1 MDWHTL
7 NSCPCPHPAC
17 PLIITNVYLPMKCGI
32 SSCNFD
38 MCCQIERIHP
48 QWGPESLIWRWGD
61 SGGINNCQGGLNFFP
76 MKFPKFS
83 LFLINQWGNESA
95 AIVRL
100 TNFTNPRFSTVEL
113 KIHAK
118 REIHCLLACMSFSEG
133 VNWEGFL
140 YQIGG
145 KVFVSSLATLL
156 MTAVIVRRGGLNAS
170 AQSVQ
175 KRALPVKR
183 GIKST
188 LAD

>member
-1 MDWHTL
+1 MPLPTPSMPIDYYQCLPPYEMRHFFLQLWHVLPDWADSPPMRSRIPHLTL
-7 NSCPCPHPAC
+7 
-17 PLIITNVYLPMKCGI
+17 G
-32 SSCNFD
+32 
-38 MCCQIERIHP
+38 
-48 QWGPESLIWRWGD
+48 G